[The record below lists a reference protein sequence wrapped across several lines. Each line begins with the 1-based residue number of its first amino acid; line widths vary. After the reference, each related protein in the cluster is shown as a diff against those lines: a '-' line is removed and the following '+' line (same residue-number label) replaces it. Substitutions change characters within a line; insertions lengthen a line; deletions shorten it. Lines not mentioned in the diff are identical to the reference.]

1 MTFDRAPAFR
11 ATLAVLLLFALG
23 GCATLSKINP
33 FGSSN
38 AQEEVFD
45 PTSMSAEQLYG
56 RALDSMRSGSEK
68 QTIQDFELVDQ
79 TYPYSPWAVNAQ
91 LMLGFVAYK
100 QQRYT
105 DAISTLDR
113 FVQLHPSHR
122 DIAYAYYLR
131 ALCYYEQISDIQR
144 DQKATQ
150 EAIGALTEVVNRFP
164 ESSYAKDAKLK
175 VDLATDHLAGKEM
188 EVGRFYQRQHL
199 YTAAIG
205 RFQKVVDDY
214 QTTNHVAEALHR
226 LTEIYLT
233 LGMVDEARR
242 TAAVL
247 GYNYPGSP
255 WYESSYDDL
264 VKVGQAKPVP
274 TAAAGEGDAA
284 PAERPGFFR
293 QLWNSVF

>member
-1 MTFDRAPAFR
+1 MTIDRAPAFR

-33 FGSSN
+33 FGGSS

-56 RALDSMRSGSEK
+56 RALESMRNGPEK
-68 QTIQDFELVDQ
+68 QTVQDFELVDQ

-100 QQRYT
+100 AQRYT
-105 DAISTLDR
+105 DAIGTLDR

-175 VDLATDHLAGKEM
+175 IDLAVDHLAGKEM
-188 EVGRFYQRQHL
+188 DVGRYYQRQHL

-226 LTEIYLT
+226 LTEIYLS

-284 PAERPGFFR
+284 PAETPGFFGK
-293 QLWNSVF
+293 LWNSVF